1 MDEVITIDDFKKLKI
16 RIGTVLSVERIEGAD
31 KLLKI
36 QFDMGDHKRQIL
48 AGIAEFLQDPQ
59 SLVGKQIPVLIN
71 LEPRKMRGEL
81 SEGMMLAADEDG
93 TPVLLHPEKSV
104 KSGSIVR

>member
-1 MDEVITIDDFKKLKI
+1 MITFDDFKKLDI
-16 RIGTVLSVERIEGAD
+16 RIGTVLSVSRIEGAD

-36 QFDMGDHKRQIL
+36 IFDMGDHQRQIL
-48 AGIAEFLQDPQ
+48 AGIAEFIGDPQ
-59 SLVGKQIPVLIN
+59 SLVGTQVPVLIN
-71 LEPRKMRGEL
+71 LEPRRMRGEV

-93 TPVLLHPEKSV
+93 APVLLHPEKRV